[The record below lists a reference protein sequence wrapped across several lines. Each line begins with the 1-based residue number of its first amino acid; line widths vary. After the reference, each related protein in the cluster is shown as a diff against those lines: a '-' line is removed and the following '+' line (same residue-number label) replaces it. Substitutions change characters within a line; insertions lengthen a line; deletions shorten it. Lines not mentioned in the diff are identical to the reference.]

1 MPLDWLNT
9 PLDADI
15 GDLIARKKRAKTIEL
30 LRSQLQGRM
39 VPPVQMRLQ
48 LADLLVQAGRE
59 AEALP
64 VLIGL
69 ADEFAGDGFV
79 AKAVAILKRVD
90 RIQPGREDVES
101 RLARLVTQQQ
111 RSVLAAAPGRRQAP
125 EFGIE
130 EIPEDGAE
138 PAAESQPAD
147 SAVAATPAAAE
158 VVDAAV
164 AIPAAAAATVAP
176 TETETSRRV
185 RGVFRRFLASLPG
198 GGSSAEVSP
207 SIAPPAA
214 PPPQVPPSVVPPAE
228 TAVAPTESTDEADEA
243 VRDDSAEPI
252 VSVADADAAAVA
264 IPDTVPD
271 AAPEKAADTAADTA
285 PDSETVDASDA
296 IVPEPEVAEPLATA
310 AAERP
315 PAAEA
320 DDEPITARYRA
331 IPPEAWA
338 AGPPEGERPSAP
350 PATVP
355 PAATGG
361 SPQGHGVTQKIKGA
375 FRWLVASLA
384 SPAET
389 TAAPAGSEPP
399 ADASAVS
406 NVARAVAGEPP
417 ASPPEAP
424 ATEEAATGDDE
435 PISDEVFEERL
446 LDLVQD
452 ILHQPGSRPAADAAP
467 LDRRLVLRY
476 AQRLLATPLF
486 GALTEEELL
495 AVVRGLRLQLHG
507 PGDILVTEGE
517 RGQSVFILAAGSA
530 KVFVRSPS
538 GRNFPVAALREGEF
552 FGEIST
558 LSGRPRSATVTASS
572 PCELL
577 ELDRPTLDQIA
588 RTHPHV
594 ADVLE
599 EFYIRRA
606 SSPEA
611 AAVRAVPLDDAG
623 TERKAI
629 EVLEAHFGQS
639 RWDPRM
645 RLRLADVLLKAGKY
659 EDAVP
664 VLIGLADELAK
675 AGFPD
680 KAIAVLK
687 KIEKIQRRD
696 IEVVNLAPLAR
707 GVQPAAPATAA
718 PPFPP
723 PADTEGTAARPH
735 PRIHATAEF
744 FEGWLV
750 DVLRDRVASHRTDD
764 GREEAERAALASIRG
779 YGPGL
784 LASPLFEDF
793 TDEELLA
800 VIRGLRLLTFEAG
813 DIIIT
818 EGEPGQSLFVL
829 TTGTVKVFV
838 RDPGGRNVA
847 LCPLGEGAFFGEIA
861 TLSGRPRSATVTAA
875 SRCELL
881 ELDKPALET
890 VLKVHPRVRAVLEEH
905 YIARANDPEAA
916 AIRDTRRAGPPP
928 DGAG

>member
-59 AEALP
+59 GEAVP

-90 RIQPGREDVES
+90 KVQPGREDVES
-101 RLARLVTQQQ
+101 RLARLVKLQ
-111 RSVLAAAPGRRQAP
+111 RAAPVSASSAREVP

-130 EIPEDGAE
+130 EIGAD
-138 PAAESQPAD
+138 PAGAAPAE
-147 SAVAATPAAAE
+147 AVAAEPVAEPTPLLEPTVFVAAE
-158 VVDAAV
+158 AA
-164 AIPAAAAATVAP
+164 PPPTP
-176 TETETSRRV
+176 TETETTRRV
-185 RGVFRRFLASLPG
+185 RGVLRKFLASLPG
-198 GGSSAEVSP
+198 
-207 SIAPPAA
+207 
-214 PPPQVPPSVVPPAE
+214 
-228 TAVAPTESTDEADEA
+228 TEE
-243 VRDDSAEPI
+243 
-252 VSVADADAAAVA
+252 
-264 IPDTVPD
+264 TVPD
-271 AAPEKAADTAADTA
+271 QEAGQAADDIDNV
-285 PDSETVDASDA
+285 PDAETEDASYA
-296 IVPEPEVAEPLATA
+296 LVPEPEPEAESGAPAEATA
-310 AAERP
+310 PDP
-315 PAAEA
+315 PAVEA
-320 DDEPITARYRA
+320 SDDAEPITARYTP
-331 IPPEAWA
+331 IPPDAWS
-338 AGPPEGERPSAP
+338 AGPPAAAASPDSPAP
-350 PATVP
+350 PAAVP
-355 PAATGG
+355 ARV
-361 SPQGHGVTQKIKGA
+361 PQPHGMAGRIRGA

-384 SPAET
+384 SPAEDT
-389 TAAPAGSEPP
+389 ATPPPAGPPEGPSAPSAAAAPESP
-399 ADASAVS
+399 AASA
-406 NVARAVAGEPP
+406 E
-417 ASPPEAP
+417 ASTAPEAKVP
-424 ATEEAATGDDE
+424 PDAGADEEPMSE
-435 PISDEVFEERL
+435 EVFEERL

-452 ILHQPGSRPAADAAP
+452 LIHRPGARRLPLDSAP
-467 LDRRLVLRY
+467 LERGLVLRY
-476 AQRLLATPLF
+476 AQRLLATELF
-486 GALTEEELL
+486 GALSEEELL
-495 AVVRGLRLQLHG
+495 AVVRGLRLHLHG
-507 PGDILVTEGE
+507 PGDVLVTEGE
-517 RGQSVFILAAGSA
+517 RGQSVFILASGGA

-538 GRNFPVAALREGEF
+538 GRSFPVAQLREGEF
-552 FGEIST
+552 FGEISS
-558 LSGRPRSATVTASS
+558 LSGRPRSATITASAR
-572 PCELL
+572 CELL

-599 EFYIRRA
+599 DFYIRRA

-611 AAVRAVPLDDAG
+611 AAVRAVTLDDAAA
-623 TERKAI
+623 EKKAI

-659 EDAVP
+659 QDAVP
-664 VLIGLADELAK
+664 VLIGLADELAR
-675 AGFPD
+675 AGYPE

-687 KIEKIQRRD
+687 KIEKIQRRNV
-696 IEVVNLAPLAR
+696 EVVNLAPLAR
-707 GVQPAAPATAA
+707 GPQAPAPVARPRA
-718 PPFPP
+718 SE
-723 PADTEGTAARPH
+723 AWAARSGWSPQ
-735 PRIHATAEF
+735 PTAEF
-744 FEGWLV
+744 FEGWLL
-750 DVLRDRVASHRTDD
+750 DVLRDRVR
-764 GREEAERAALASIRG
+764 RESDPGPDEAERAAVASIRG

-793 TDEELLA
+793 TDDELLA

-838 RDPGGRNVA
+838 RDPGGHNVA

-875 SRCELL
+875 SRCEML
-881 ELDKPALET
+881 ELDRPALDAI
-890 VLKVHPRVRAVLEEH
+890 LKVHPRVRDVLEEH

-916 AIRDTRRAGPPP
+916 AIRGTRLDEPPRS
-928 DGAG
+928 GTA

>member
-59 AEALP
+59 AEAVP

-90 RIQPGREDVES
+90 KVQPGREDVES
-101 RLARLVTQQQ
+101 RLARLVKLQ
-111 RSVLAAAPGRRQAP
+111 RAAPVPASSRRQVP

-130 EIPEDGAE
+130 EIREDTAAPAPETE
-138 PAAESQPAD
+138 PAAAPPVDEPAP
-147 SAVAATPAAAE
+147 AVEPPVVAAAE
-158 VVDAAV
+158 AAS
-164 AIPAAAAATVAP
+164 PAPP

-185 RGVFRRFLASLPG
+185 RGVLRKFLASLPG
-198 GGSSAEVSP
+198 GGSTTEASAAAEPLAS
-207 SIAPPAA
+207 ADAPAA
-214 PPPQVPPSVVPPAE
+214 APMEAVPPPNEVVAE
-228 TAVAPTESTDEADEA
+228 TDETVPDEGAGHAAD
-243 VRDDSAEPI
+243 DI
-252 VSVADADAAAVA
+252 
-264 IPDTVPD
+264 DTVPD
-271 AAPEKAADTAADTA
+271 
-285 PDSETVDASDA
+285 SETEDASYA
-296 IVPEPEVAEPLATA
+296 LVPEPEAESGAPAEATA
-310 AAERP
+310 PDPPAVEAAE
-315 PAAEA
+315 
-320 DDEPITARYRA
+320 DEPITARYTP
-331 IPPEAWA
+331 IPPDAWS
-338 AGPPEGERPSAP
+338 AGPPAAAASPDSPAP
-350 PATVP
+350 PPAVP
-355 PAATGG
+355 ASGPE
-361 SPQGHGVTQKIKGA
+361 PHGVAGRIRGA

-384 SPAET
+384 SPEE
-389 TAAPAGSEPP
+389 AAPAPP
-399 ADASAVS
+399 TEE
-406 NVARAVAGEPP
+406 G
-417 ASPPEAP
+417 PPEAASAPSTGAAAAPSSPTAPTEASP
-424 ATEEAATGDDE
+424 APEAPPPDGGTDEE
-435 PISDEVFEERL
+435 PMSDEAFEERL

-452 ILHQPGSRPAADAAP
+452 LIRRPGPRRPP
-467 LDRRLVLRY
+467 LDRAPLERGLVLRY
-476 AQRLLATPLF
+476 AQRLLATALF
-486 GALTEEELL
+486 GDLSEEELL
-495 AVVRGLRLQLHG
+495 AVVRGLRLHLHG
-507 PGDILVTEGE
+507 PGDVLVTEGE
-517 RGQSVFILAAGSA
+517 RGQSVFILASGGA

-538 GRNFPVAALREGEF
+538 GRNFPVAELREGEF
-552 FGEIST
+552 FGEISS
-558 LSGRPRSATVTASS
+558 LSGRPRSATITASAR
-572 PCELL
+572 CELL
-577 ELDRPTLDQIA
+577 ELDRPTLDEIA
-588 RTHPHV
+588 RTHPRV

-611 AAVRAVPLDDAG
+611 AAVRAVTLDDAG
-623 TERKAI
+623 AERKAI

-645 RLRLADVLLKAGKY
+645 RLRLADVLLKAGKFQ
-659 EDAVP
+659 DAVP
-664 VLIGLADELAK
+664 VLIGLADELAR
-675 AGFPD
+675 AGYPE

-687 KIEKIQRRD
+687 KIEKIQSRNV
-696 IEVVNLAPLAR
+696 EVVNLAPLAR
-707 GVQPAAPATAA
+707 GPHAPAAP
-718 PPFPP
+718 PP
-723 PADTEGTAARPH
+723 PAARPRTSEAKAARPSWS
-735 PRIHATAEF
+735 PQATTEF
-744 FEGWLV
+744 FEGWLL
-750 DVLRDRVASHRTDD
+750 DVLRDRVGSREADD
-764 GREEAERAALASIRG
+764 GRDDAQRSALASIRG

-793 TDEELLA
+793 TEEELLA

-813 DIIIT
+813 DMIIT

-881 ELDKPALET
+881 ELDKPALDAI
-890 VLKVHPRVRAVLEEH
+890 LKVHPRVRDVLEEH

-916 AIRDTRRAGPPP
+916 AIRGTRLDEPPRS
-928 DGAG
+928 GTA